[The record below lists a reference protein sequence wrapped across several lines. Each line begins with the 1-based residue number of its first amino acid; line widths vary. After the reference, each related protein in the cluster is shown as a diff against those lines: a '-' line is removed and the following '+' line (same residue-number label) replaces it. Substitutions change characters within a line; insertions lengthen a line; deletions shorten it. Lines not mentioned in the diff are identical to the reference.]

1 MAARSAIINVITKA
15 CYKAARP
22 LVRDFGEVEKLQ
34 VSRKGPGDFVSKA
47 DIRTDRILREE
58 LAFARPDFGFLT
70 EEDAPVESTNF
81 EGQRWIIDPVDGT
94 TNFLHG
100 IPFFVISVGL
110 EQKGEIV
117 AGVIYDPL
125 RDELFHAEK
134 GKGAYLN
141 DQRVRVSGRQLLAD
155 CALATSHSF
164 AGKPH
169 HAEAR
174 ALAADIGQRATVRDL
189 GAAALHLAYV
199 AAGRL
204 DGFGK
209 SGYRP
214 GMSPP
219 ASSSPARPAPW
230 SATSKAVSRAS
241 TAARSSPPTARSTA
255 ICSKPF
261 EPMARR
267 PANGILGPPAGFWY
281 KQR

>member
-81 EGQRWIIDPVDGT
+81 EDQRWIIDPVDGT

-110 EQKGEIV
+110 EQKGKIV

-204 DGFGK
+204 DGFWQVGL
-209 SGYRP
+209 
-214 GMSPP
+214 SPWDV
-219 ASSSPARPAPW
+219 AAGIVIAREAGAMVSDFKGRQPRIDGGEIIA
-230 SATSKAVSRAS
+230 ANGAVHRDLLKTFRTHGA
-241 TAARSSPPTARSTA
+241 AAR
-255 ICSKPF
+255 
-261 EPMARR
+261 
-267 PANGILGPPAGFWY
+267 
-281 KQR
+281 